1 MVLKT
6 VAMVLGIIGGVYG
19 LITGLIGG
27 GIVAT
32 LLSNASLSYSGIA
45 LLLALVPPIIGL
57 VGAAIVRNK
66 TLLGSTLM
74 GISGIVLAA
83 LVIITFPLGFI
94 FVLPAA
100 LFLAGAIV
108 GVIGK
113 FQS

>member
-19 LITGLIGG
+19 LIG

-32 LLSNASLSYSGIA
+32 LLSSAFLNHSGVV
-45 LLLALVPPIIGL
+45 LFLALVLSIVGI

-74 GISGIVLAA
+74 GISSIVLAA
-83 LVIITFPLGFI
+83 LFIITFPSGFTLI
-94 FVLPAA
+94 FSAA
-100 LFLAGAIV
+100 LFLTGAIV